1 MIVWLND
8 ELIEESK
15 ARIAPDDRG
24 FLLGD
29 GIFETILVRD
39 GKAVFLTQHMERL
52 SRGAALL
59 GFDMPIGASDV
70 QRAIQ
75 TLLDANQL
83 ATASRAAVRLTLT
96 RGSGPRG
103 IAPPPNPSPSL
114 LIACFASHDPP
125 QQVSVITSAIRRNE
139 FSPTAQIKAL
149 PYLDQI
155 LAKREAAAAGAH
167 DALMLNTQ
175 GKLACATAANLFLWD
190 SDTLI
195 TPPLGD
201 GCLDGITRRTILTLA
216 KQTRVGCFEE
226 SITPSTLAGVE
237 SGFLCNSLVGLQS
250 LTEIDGRRTI
260 EHRYMPGLRQAL
272 LEAERA
278 STGT

>member
-8 ELIEESK
+8 ELVDESK

-29 GIFETILVRD
+29 GVFETILVRD
-39 GKAVFLTQHMERL
+39 GEAVFLTQHMERL

-59 GFDMPIGASDV
+59 GFDMPVAAIDM
-70 QRAIQ
+70 QRSIQ

-83 ATASRAAVRLTLT
+83 DTASRAAVRLTLT

-103 IAPPPNPSPSL
+103 IAPPQNPNPSL
-114 LIACFASHDPP
+114 LIACFPSHDPA
-125 QQVSVITSAIRRNE
+125 QQVSVITSTIRRNE

-155 LAKREAAAAGAH
+155 LAKREAAAAGAN

-190 SDTLI
+190 SNTLI
-195 TPPLGD
+195 TPPLDD
-201 GCLDGITRRTILTLA
+201 GCLDGITRRTILKLA
-216 KQTRVGCFEE
+216 KQTGIDCFEE
-226 SITPSTLAGVE
+226 SITPSTLASVE
-237 SGFLCNSLVGLQS
+237 SGFLSNSLVGLQS
-250 LTEIDGRRTI
+250 LTEIDGRHTI
-260 EHRYMPGLRQAL
+260 EHAHMSGLRQAL
-272 LEAERA
+272 LETERA